1 MERASLLRRCA
12 ADPFVV
18 GLLPDE
24 PGWDVP
30 DRLAGAVE
38 YLRLAGEVDTADG
51 WDAFR
56 SVVAE
61 HAGWIETFV
70 REQPVQTNEVQR
82 SWALLPLFLLAAR
95 TAQRPLDLLELGT
108 SAGLNLLWD
117 RYRYEYDA
125 GSWGPEGSELV
136 LGGEERAPFPAELLS
151 AEVGIARRRG
161 VDLRPLDVTREDDL
175 RLLLCFRPPG
185 EPRERVLQAARVAE
199 RDPPDLIRGDY
210 LKLLP
215 ELLGDRRDDALTV
228 IFQTISTIYLPLED
242 RLRLAAMIDRG
253 GAGGPLAWIS
263 TPTPEE
269 HRLRGKHYP
278 LELAIW
284 PGGERRLVA
293 QMGNAGDWLEWWG

>member
-1 MERASLLRRCA
+1 MVA
-12 ADPFVV
+12 
-18 GLLPDE
+18 LLPDE
-24 PGWDVP
+24 PSWDVP
-30 DRLAGAVE
+30 DRIVGAVE
-38 YLRLAGEVDTADG
+38 YLLLAGAVDTADG

-82 SWALLPLFLLAAR
+82 SWALLPLFLTVAVA
-95 TAQRPLDLLELGT
+95 AQRPLDLLELGA

-125 GSWGPEGSELV
+125 GSWGPEDSEVV
-136 LGGEERAPFPAELLS
+136 LSGEERVAAPPQLLS
-151 AEVGIARRRG
+151 ADVEIRSRRG

-185 EPRERVLQAARVAE
+185 EARERLLRAAAVARVHQPE
-199 RDPPDLIRGDY
+199 LIRGDY
-210 LKLLP
+210 LELLP
-215 ELLGDRRDDALTV
+215 ALLDERNHDALTV
-228 IFQTISTIYLPLED
+228 VFQTISTIYLPLEGRQ
-242 RLRLAAMIDRG
+242 RLGAMIDA
-253 GAGGPLAWIS
+253 AGKDGPLAWIS

-269 HRLRGKHYP
+269 HGLRGKHYP

-284 PGGERRLVA
+284 PDGERRLVA
-293 QMGNAGDWLEWWG
+293 QMGNAGEWLEWWT